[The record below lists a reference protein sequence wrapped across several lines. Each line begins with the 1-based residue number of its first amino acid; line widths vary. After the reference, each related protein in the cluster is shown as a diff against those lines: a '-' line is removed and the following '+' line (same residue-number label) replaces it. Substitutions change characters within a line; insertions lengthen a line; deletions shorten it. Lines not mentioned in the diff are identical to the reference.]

1 MAPVQGNIV
10 KRADIVVDRDGN
22 PADYN
27 DRNEKAEGSEEKPFA
42 ACLTE
47 LPAVEFAQ
55 VRTRNDRDKNQ

>member
-1 MAPVQGNIV
+1 M
-10 KRADIVVDRDGN
+10 DRDGN

-42 ACLTE
+42 PRLPE